1 MVPKPKRRGSPNST
15 RIQRYQKH
23 AQLLQAVKIVLLFL
37 GFIALMTGVFY
48 LCEQGAVGA
57 ENSTGWDAV
66 WKILVYFCTG
76 FGDYEPET
84 PGGKFVAVLVF
95 IVGIGLVAT
104 ITGRIASYFVRKD
117 QEIKMPKDIREH
129 IIICNWND
137 RGDRVVSEL
146 HSFDGLPDVE
156 IVVIAPHEI
165 NTAEHDKKPWYQ
177 HVTFINSDPSFHDVL
192 RVCRAQR
199 ARSVIL
205 LSDET
210 NHTDD
215 PDGNSALI
223 ALAIHRICQTEGTAA
238 PHIVAEAVDHR
249 RIQHLRDA
257 GVNEVVCS
265 QDFGLGIL
273 AQTAIHEGLS
283 EVYNRLLTYSEETNE
298 IYMIEKA
305 PLRFHGMTFQEL
317 SMIFAQNRD
326 QHNPSILI
334 GVKRDGDI
342 FLNPCADSSRGKML
356 GTIRGGDQLIV
367 VSWEPPDVSQIRV
380 DS

>member
-1 MVPKPKRRGSPNST
+1 MAPPNKRRGSQNSS
-15 RIQRYQKH
+15 RIQKYRT
-23 AQLLQAVKIVLLFL
+23 QAKMVQTVRVLVLFF
-37 GFIALMTGVFY
+37 GFIALMTGIFY
-48 LCEQGAVGA
+48 LCERGAVG
-57 ENSTGWDAV
+57 EEDSTGWDAV

-76 FGDYEPET
+76 FGDYEPQS

-117 QEIKMPKDIREH
+117 QEINMPKDIREH
-129 IIICNWND
+129 IIICNWNE

-146 HSFDGLPDVE
+146 HSCDGLPGVE

-165 NTAEHDKKPWYQ
+165 NTADHDKKPWFQ
-177 HVTFINSDPSFHDVL
+177 NVTFINSDPSFHDVL
-192 RVCRAQR
+192 RVCRAHR
-199 ARSVIL
+199 SRSVIL
-205 LSDET
+205 LSDEAH
-210 NHTDD
+210 HTDD

-223 ALAIHRICQTEGTAA
+223 ALAIHRICQTEGTNT

-257 GVNEVVCS
+257 GVNEVVCA

-283 EVYNRLLTYSEETNE
+283 EVYNRLLTYSDETNE

-305 PLRFHGMTFQEL
+305 PMRFHGMSFQEL
-317 SMIFAQNRD
+317 SLIFAQNRD
-326 QHNPSILI
+326 QQNPAILI
-334 GVKRDGDI
+334 GVKRGGDI
-342 FLNPCADSSRGKML
+342 FLNPCTDGSRGKSL

-367 VSWEPPDVSQIRV
+367 VSWEPPDVSKIRI